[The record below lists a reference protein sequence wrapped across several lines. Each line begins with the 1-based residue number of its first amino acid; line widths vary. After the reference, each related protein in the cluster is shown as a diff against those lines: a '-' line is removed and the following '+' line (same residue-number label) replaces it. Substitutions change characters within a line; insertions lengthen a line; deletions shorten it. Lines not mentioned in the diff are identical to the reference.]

1 MIQRRRGS
9 SHTSST
15 LSTLLVGTFDSMFES
30 KPPPYRIVHQTPAAA
45 VYYEI
50 AQAFTRDDILE
61 DWYWLVAHIFQ
72 VLNEMSYDEV
82 TNFTVCKV
90 QSLVAQAKVAA
101 RAAAT
106 AAGGDG
112 AVGTAAST
120 AEPASREARRVQQ
133 LFGLAEEDKLLEY
146 YSCRWVTL
154 MRCIENQLQ

>member
-9 SHTSST
+9 SRTSST
-15 LSTLLVGTFDSMFES
+15 LSTWVVGTFDSMFES
-30 KPPPYRIVHQTPAAA
+30 KPPPYRIIHQTPASA

-50 AQAFTRDDILE
+50 AQAFTRDDILA

-72 VLNEMSYDEV
+72 VLREMESYDEV

-101 RAAAT
+101 RAAAV
-106 AAGGDG
+106 AAGGDV

-133 LFGLAEEDKLLEY
+133 LFGLAEEDQLVEY
-146 YSCRWVTL
+146 YSCR
-154 MRCIENQLQ
+154 